1 MIAFIFVAL
10 AAIVFPF
17 TRKDIYSTSVAKL
30 SLGPVPLITVAGAV
44 SLIWYLIILFFLVSN
59 PLYGANV
66 PPTWIAIAATILV
79 PVVIYAGANYYRKK
93 QGLNLGIALKEI
105 PPE

>member
-30 SLGPVPLITVAGAV
+30 SLGPVLLITVAGAV
-44 SLIWYLIILFFLVSN
+44 SLIWYLILFFLVSN

-66 PPTWIAIAATILV
+66 PPIWIAIAVTILV
-79 PVVIYAGANYYRKK
+79 PVVVYAGANYYRKK

>member
-17 TRKDIYSTSVAKL
+17 TRKDIYSSSVAKL
-30 SLGPVPLITVAGAV
+30 SIGPLPLITITGLV
-44 SLIWYLIILFFLVSN
+44 SLIWYLIILYFLLSN

-79 PVVIYAGANYYRKK
+79 PLLVYVGAHYYRKK
-93 QGLNLGIALKEI
+93 QGINLASALKEI

>member
-1 MIAFIFVAL
+1 
-10 AAIVFPF
+10 
-17 TRKDIYSTSVAKL
+17 
-30 SLGPVPLITVAGAV
+30 LITIAGVV
-44 SLIWYLIILFFLVSN
+44 SLIWYLIILYFLVSN

-79 PVVIYAGANYYRKK
+79 PVVVYAMAHYYRKK
-93 QGLNLGIALKEI
+93 QGLNLGSALREI